1 MNTNLLA
8 ARQSSSRLQRYTGVL
23 VSSRLIFA
31 LVTLAIFV
39 LALLLRLYRIDIPI
53 DLDSYDEGVYWQTL
67 RALSSGHALY
77 QQTFYS
83 QPPFFVLSIFPTYL
97 ALGQS
102 LWAARFGVVLISLLG
117 VLGCYCIGYA
127 LAGRLGALVAA
138 LLMTL
143 DPLYLSQSQKLQAEA
158 PSVAFMTLAVGLA
171 WLWWRHPGGK
181 RGNALVVLC
190 GIVLV
195 LGVLCKL
202 LAVAAL
208 VPIGI
213 LLLMYLYRG
222 LRQPREKRWPLFM
235 PLLLALGASILAFL
249 VIILPYLGAFAQ
261 LWDGVVTFHLVAGK
275 VLASSAKGNIHMLLT
290 IRSYPLLYAAL
301 AAAFFACVRRDWR
314 IIAPLAWFLVSAVL
328 LWRQVPLFAHHL
340 VYLVPPMIAMVAV
353 GLAPLLDRLQ
363 RTEVGL
369 ARLARWT
376 VALTLLI
383 VLFTTA
389 SNILQ
394 VRHNFRALPAGTRA
408 QDQRVVADMRTL
420 TKPGSLVVTDAQFLA
435 GLADR
440 STPAS
445 LVDTSGVRIMTGYV
459 TEEQLI
465 QEASRPEVQTVLF
478 YTGRLHSS
486 QVAGFHT
493 WVRQHYTL
501 ARTYSNGQELW
512 LKS

>member
-1 MNTNLLA
+1 MNTNLLS
-8 ARQSSSRLQRYTGVL
+8 ARQSSSRFQRDVRVL

-31 LVTLAIFV
+31 LATLAIFV

-158 PSVAFMTLAVGLA
+158 PSIAFMTLAVGLA
-171 WLWWRHPGGK
+171 WLWWRYPVGK
-181 RGNALVVLC
+181 RGKVLAVLC

-213 LLLMYLYRG
+213 LLLMYLYRE

-275 VLASSAKGNIHMLLT
+275 VLAYSAKGNIHMLLT

-394 VRHNFRALPAGTRA
+394 VRHNFRALPAGLSA
-408 QDQRVVADMRTL
+408 QDQSVVTDMRTL
-420 TKPGSLVVTDAQFLA
+420 TKPDSLVVTDAQFLA

-440 STPAS
+440 STPAA

-465 QEASRPEVQTVLF
+465 QEASRPEVQAVLF
-478 YTGRLHSS
+478 YTGRLHFS

-501 ARTYSNGQELW
+501 ARTYSNGKELW
-512 LKS
+512 LKR